1 MQNQLP
7 LFVLPSPQRENIQQR
22 LLLFLNPT
30 PPPIVQESIVISSS
44 EKTESGWSS
53 PPRTIIT
60 DYPSADQLSLRS
72 SSPPL
77 ATTTTNY
84 NGLINQN
91 TTIEADTKPIRSLAT
106 NNMLQFAEQF
116 QDELDQLRN
125 TYKLKFAKDRTYIE
139 QEINLL
145 IDEERKTLDTLN
157 RYLSDHR
164 RNIEKRNHNKRK
176 YNTSS
181 SPH

>member
-1 MQNQLP
+1 
-7 LFVLPSPQRENIQQR
+7 
-22 LLLFLNPT
+22 
-30 PPPIVQESIVISSS
+30 
-44 EKTESGWSS
+44 
-53 PPRTIIT
+53 
-60 DYPSADQLSLRS
+60 
-72 SSPPL
+72 
-77 ATTTTNY
+77 
-84 NGLINQN
+84 
-91 TTIEADTKPIRSLAT
+91 
-106 NNMLQFAEQF
+106 MLQFAEQF

>member
-1 MQNQLP
+1 
-7 LFVLPSPQRENIQQR
+7 
-22 LLLFLNPT
+22 
-30 PPPIVQESIVISSS
+30 
-44 EKTESGWSS
+44 KTESGWSS

-91 TTIEADTKPIRSLAT
+91 TTIETDTKPIRSLAT

-125 TYKLKFAKDRTYIE
+125 TYKLKFAKDRTY
-139 QEINLL
+139 
-145 IDEERKTLDTLN
+145 
-157 RYLSDHR
+157 
-164 RNIEKRNHNKRK
+164 
-176 YNTSS
+176 
-181 SPH
+181 